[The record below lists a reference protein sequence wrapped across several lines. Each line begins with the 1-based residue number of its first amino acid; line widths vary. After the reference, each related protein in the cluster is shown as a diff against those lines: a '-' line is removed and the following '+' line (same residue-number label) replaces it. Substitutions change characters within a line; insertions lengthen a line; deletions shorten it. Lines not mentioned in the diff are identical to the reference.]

1 MSRKFLLLLALL
13 ALTAAEPSAAALAA
27 KAGSAF
33 LEEKAAGTRKE
44 QRKAL
49 SGDRFGTT
57 ATTDVMDWN
66 GDLTRGWDEESLR
79 ARQKA
84 LELRRVEKQIKA
96 TLSEGP
102 LSRGTTL
109 RRLLE
114 EKAAL
119 ENEMD
124 RLAGRKN

>member
-1 MSRKFLLLLALL
+1 MSRKFLLFLALL
-13 ALTAAEPSAAALAA
+13 ALTAAEPSATALAA

-33 LEEKAAGTRKE
+33 LEEKAAGARKE
-44 QRKAL
+44 QRKSP
-49 SGDRFGTT
+49 SGDRFGIT

-66 GDLTRGWDEESLR
+66 GDLTREWNEESLR

-102 LSRGTTL
+102 LSRGLTL